1 MAQMNTAIP
10 MMGMQPDFVN
20 VLAQSS
26 QAAGMTNAVQ
36 QQNALAQIYRT
47 QGADILAG
55 QPNAMNAL
63 ASIDPTLALG
73 IQDQRQTMAARTQAM
88 EMSQE
93 EMRMRREANARAA
106 EEWAMTLDANQRA
119 AELQRGTEMMGRFI
133 AADNPAAWSA
143 LMTSLGKPDV
153 PFTERGAMIDRMRD
167 PIDALAR
174 YDAQNAPAAVPD
186 SVIALRMRA
195 ADAGLQPGTPEYAA
209 FMANGGQPPSQVP
222 DSVTA
227 LRMRAADAG
236 LTPGTQAYA
245 DFMRLGGQQPA
256 TPTNI
261 INTGDN
267 SNAFTK
273 AGDEAA
279 AARFGGYIEAGNR
292 ATELMGDLQTLAQI
306 AGQVETG
313 LGAQVTAALGP
324 LAQEL
329 GVDVQGLGELQ
340 AFQSI
345 VDRLAPAL
353 RPPGSGASSDTDVR
367 LFLSSL
373 PNLGRTAE
381 GNAIINQTFT
391 ALMQHRQAVAEIAAQ
406 AFESGTWQDAEA
418 KIRALGNPFEAF
430 NAYNQSVVTTGGAG
444 FQAAPEAVPEATLA
458 PDGYPVVSSQEEYD
472 ALPPGATFRADDGRL
487 MRKPEGQ

>member
-1 MAQMNTAIP
+1 MAVLDTRIP
-10 MMGMQPDFVN
+10 FMVQTPDFAN

-26 QAAGMTNAVQ
+26 AAADVTNQVQ
-36 QQNALAQIYRT
+36 RNNALASLYRT

-55 QPNAMNAL
+55 AQPALNAL
-63 ASIDPTLALG
+63 ASIDPMAALG
-73 IQDQRQTMAARTQAM
+73 VTDTRQGMDARALTMDATRQTMQQQA
-88 EMSQE
+88 
-93 EMRMRREANARAA
+93 EA
-106 EEWAMTLDANQRA
+106 WAMTLDETQRA
-119 AELQRGTEMMGRFI
+119 EAAAATQQAIAVLMSADTPQAWDALAQQYNKPEMMGQFARREQI
-133 AADNPAAWSA
+133 LAEN
-143 LMTSLGKPDV
+143 MT
-153 PFTERGAMIDRMRD
+153 
-167 PIDALAR
+167 LAEVLQR
-174 YDAQNAPAAVPD
+174 QDTRNAPPPVAEVPD
-186 SVIALRMRA
+186 SVTALRMRA
-195 ADAGLQPGTPEYAA
+195 LDAGYQPGTPEYAA
-209 FMANGGQPPSQVP
+209 FMANGGPPPSDVP

-227 LRMRAADAG
+227 LRMRAEDSG
-236 LTPGTQAYA
+236 LVPGTTAYA
-245 DFMRLGGQQPA
+245 DFMRNGGPA
-256 TPTNI
+256 PAAGVVV
-261 INTGDN
+261 NTGDN

-406 AFESGTWQDAEA
+406 AFEAGTWQDAEA

-430 NAYNQSVVTTGGAG
+430 NAYNQSVVTTGTG
-444 FQAAPEAVPEATLA
+444 FQAVPEAVPEATLA